1 MNAIYAVKSLGI
13 DPGNGKELFVKQDG
27 SLTYVWDA
35 KDQVVCGNTDPKI
48 SGNMNVNLT
57 YKNIT
62 LNAIF
67 GYTYGGQN
75 YNYTLIGKVENI
87 NPANNADRRVL
98 YDRWRYPGD
107 MVSFKGIAN
116 TTTTKA
122 TSRFVMDDNTFELRN
137 VSLSYVFPATWTQK
151 YLRINRLFLSANT
164 EDLFRI
170 SSIKQERGLA
180 YPFSRK
186 FSFSLTAT
194 F

>member
-1 MNAIYAVKSLGI
+1 MNTIYAVKSLGI
-13 DPGNGKELFVKQDG
+13 DPGNGKEIFVTRDG
-27 SLTYVWDA
+27 SLSYVWDA
-35 KDQVVCGNTDPKI
+35 NDQVPCGNTDPMI
-48 SGNMNVNLT
+48 SGNLNVNVT

-75 YNYTLIGKVENI
+75 YNYTLVGKVENI
-87 NPANNADRRVL
+87 DPAKNADRRVL
-98 YDRWRYPGD
+98 YDRWRNPGD
-107 MVSFKGIAN
+107 IVSYKGVDN
-116 TTTTKA
+116 KTTTKA
-122 TSRFVMDDNTFELRN
+122 SSRFVMDDNIFELRN
-137 VSLSYVFPATWTQK
+137 VSLSYVLPTEWTDK
-151 YLRINRLFLSANT
+151 FGIGRVFISANT